1 MNDYSDNSISVD
13 FSNKEKLDMLENW
26 FQKRTKMTSRAV
38 KLILV
43 PVIAVLLFTAAFVS
57 AYYISIPQI
66 AGLIFLGLLGASLLA
81 WIICL
86 FAGGGILKKVR
97 TGDAIMLRKI
107 RSSGDSAE
115 S

>member
-1 MNDYSDNSISVD
+1 
-13 FSNKEKLDMLENW
+13 MLENW
-26 FQKRTKMTSRAV
+26 FQKRTKMTSKAV

-57 AYYISIPQI
+57 AYYIAIPQI
-66 AGLIFLGLLGASLLA
+66 ASLVFLSLLGTSLIV
-81 WIICL
+81 WIVCL

-107 RSSGDSAE
+107 KSSGDSVK